1 MATKMVST
9 VIIQEDR
16 VLLIREDSEEQGG
29 LWNIPSGVVQAGEK
43 IMDAAVQET
52 RTKTGLDVDLISLS
66 GIYQF
71 VSATGKQLVR
81 NVFTAKVIGGSVQI
95 DGKEIIEAR
104 WFSFPEIDQLEDEVV
119 CHVHS
124 LRRVFED
131 VKKMSQKH
139 R

>member
-1 MATKMVST
+1 MATKMVNT

-43 IMDAAVQET
+43 IMDAAVRET

-131 VKKMSQKH
+131 VKKMSQEL
-139 R
+139 

>member
-16 VLLIREDSEEQGG
+16 VLLIREDSEEKGG

-43 IMDAAVQET
+43 IMDAAVRET

-104 WFSFPEIDQLEDEVV
+104 WFSFPEIDQLEDEAV

-124 LRRVFED
+124 LRRAFED

>member
-43 IMDAAVQET
+43 IMDAAVRET

-71 VSATGKQLVR
+71 VSATRKQLVR

-131 VKKMSQKH
+131 VKKMSQEL
-139 R
+139 

>member
-16 VLLIREDSEEQGG
+16 VLLIREDSEEQEG

-43 IMDAAVQET
+43 IMDAAIRET

-81 NVFTAKVIGGSVQI
+81 NVFTAKVIGGSVEI
-95 DGKEIIEAR
+95 DGKEIIEAK

-131 VKKMSQKH
+131 VKKMSQEV
-139 R
+139 